1 MKKLNN
7 KGFTLVE
14 ILAVVVILGII
25 ATILIPA
32 VGLIITKNKEDNYK
46 NLKNSILSAAKVYMS
61 DNRYNIK
68 LAEGNCN
75 SSNTYRNIDNISNEE
90 INDNKLTVQ
99 LLINND
105 LLSTNQIKN
114 PMNSNQTLDLSGSFV
129 IVKYSCNSRD
139 YVYGCFDDDKNF
151 TNCLDIGKSHLEWSN
166 S

>member
-32 VGLIITKNKEDNYK
+32 VGLIINKNKEDNYK

-61 DNRYNIK
+61 DNRYNI
-68 LAEGNCN
+68 N
-75 SSNTYRNIDNISNEE
+75 RNIDNISSEKIE
-90 INDNKLTVQ
+90 DNKLTVQ

-114 PMNSNQTLDLSGSFV
+114 PMNSSQTLNLNDSYV

-139 YVYGCFDDDKNF
+139 YVYGCFDDDKDF